1 MKGFWKKKLPACLLS
16 LALLMGTVPM
26 ASAAWADL
34 TYDVDEDDY
43 VFIGADDFEDLFD
56 EEWDGWD
63 SFEYLEFRN
72 IDDFDDYGY
81 FTAED
86 GDGYNAQLDS
96 DDLYDG
102 IFYSNGRDA
111 EDWDEYDLDTLY
123 FETYDNIDSDT
134 IYIDFTLYGYDEDV
148 DGTMCIDIAGGS
160 GSSGDVEL
168 TYYVDPGDDVELDAD
183 DFWDLFDE
191 ESREDFE
198 YLEFYSYDD
207 FDDYGYFEFEDFD
220 GRYDYAEYS
229 DLDEYRFYYDYYYY
243 VDDDDPDLDSLYF
256 VTEDDIYSDSLDF
269 DIDLYGSEGWEEAT
283 IRIDIEGGS
292 KSSSGDVELT
302 YYVDPGD
309 DVTVDA
315 DDFSDLFDEESRDY
329 FYYLEFTDYDDFD
342 DYGYFEADGYDDYED
357 YVRDYE
363 LNNSDL
369 DDAEFYYEENNI
381 RRNYEF
387 ELDTL
392 TFCADRYADEDTLSF
407 DFTMWG
413 EYGDRVD
420 GTLYIEI
427 GDGKGTSGSV
437 KADFV
442 YQVDPYDD
450 VTLDAEEFDD
460 FFWDESDDDELAY
473 IEFTDYDDFDDYGW
487 FEADGVVDDEDY
499 RGYELNESDLDY
511 GIFYYSSRD
520 VRDDYE
526 FELETLTFC
535 ADRYA
540 DEDVLIFDITM
551 HGVYGEKVYAT
562 LAIEIGDAGSG
573 AAAEGGDIR
582 YYGSY
587 SGRVQINANDIA
599 RFFQESYP
607 GYTLQYVTIDDV
619 PEAGTLY
626 YNYYGTSQYGTSYN
640 LRMTEA
646 LCDELDFY
654 FSPSSSQYALS
665 ELTYVPSGVNYCA
678 RIPFT
683 AHGSGSRSVSGTI
696 LISVN
701 LSEVPDVYGPTP
713 VNTSVTFPAA
723 SIATAVS
730 QASGLTLSSIQ
741 LLELPAANE
750 GTIYVGSSQR
760 ADTDTL
766 YGYTSGN
773 VRISQLRFVPASGFT
788 GSVEIPYVACNA
800 SGDPIASG
808 KLCLGVVRQME
819 DFSDITSST
828 WCYKYVLELSDAGVI
843 DGYDDG
849 TFKPNSQ
856 VTYGAALKL
865 IMLAAGYAEQAPT
878 GSNVFSGYLAR
889 AQEDGLVSGSVNL
902 SAPITRLAVSQI
914 AAKALGLS
922 ITNLSSVRPF
932 TDTTDPYVQ
941 ALNAAG
947 IVEGYFSNG
956 TSTFKPYNT
965 LTRGQISAIVWRMEQ
980 LG

>member
-168 TYYVDPGDDVELDAD
+168 TYYVDPDDDVELDAD

-207 FDDYGYFEFEDFD
+207 FDDYGYFEAEDAD
-220 GRYDYAEYS
+220 GDWVQLYDSTLDDGYYYYNWYDTSSSYDYA
-229 DLDEYRFYYDYYYY
+229 LDRMTFCADKNADEDTLEFPFTMYGDDNDE
-243 VDDDDPDLDSLYF
+243 VDGTLYIEIGEGTGTSSKADFVYQVDPD
-256 VTEDDIYSDSLDF
+256 
-269 DIDLYGSEGWEEAT
+269 
-283 IRIDIEGGS
+283 
-292 KSSSGDVELT
+292 
-302 YYVDPGD
+302 D
-309 DVTVDA
+309 DVTLDA
-315 DDFSDLFDEESRDY
+315 EDFYDFFYDESDYDELEY
-329 FYYLEFTDYDDFD
+329 IEFTGYDDFD
-342 DYGYFEADGYDDYED
+342 DYGYFGADGYDYDD

-363 LNNSDL
+363 LNESDL
-369 DDAEFYYEENNI
+369 DDGWFYYDEDEVWDD
-381 RRNYEF
+381 YEF

-392 TFCADRYADEDTLSF
+392 TFYADRNADEDTL
-407 DFTMWG
+407 T
-413 EYGDRVD
+413 
-420 GTLYIEI
+420 
-427 GDGKGTSGSV
+427 
-437 KADFV
+437 
-442 YQVDPYDD
+442 
-450 VTLDAEEFDD
+450 
-460 FFWDESDDDELAY
+460 
-473 IEFTDYDDFDDYGW
+473 
-487 FEADGVVDDEDY
+487 
-499 RGYELNESDLDY
+499 
-511 GIFYYSSRD
+511 
-520 VRDDYE
+520 
-526 FELETLTFC
+526 
-535 ADRYA
+535 
-540 DEDVLIFDITM
+540 FDITM
-551 HGVYGEKVYAT
+551 HGIKGDKIDAT
-562 LAIEIGDAGSG
+562 LAIEIGEGTTSSTTKVDGDIIYEVDPDDTVTFDRDDFWEFLDDETGDDLEYVRFTDATGLDDWGELYSYDYYDDRVYFDEG
-573 AAAEGGDIR
+573 DLDDGYFYYDSKDLYYDDDCTLDDLTFLSYDDADGEVVYLDFTAYGRDDDAKGTVAIAIGDVGGTGVAAEGGDIR
-582 YYGSY
+582 YYTDY

-599 RFFQESYP
+599 RFFEESYP
-607 GYTLQYVTIDDV
+607 GYTLQYVTLKGAPDY
-619 PEAGTLY
+619 GSLC
-626 YNYYGTSQYGTSYN
+626 YNYYGTSEYGTSYSMRITADN
-640 LRMTEA
+640 
-646 LCDELDFY
+646 CDDMDLY

-683 AHGSGSRSVSGTI
+683 AYGTGSRSVSGTI

-713 VNTSVTFPAA
+713 KNTAVTFPAA
-723 SIATAVS
+723 SIYTAVS
-730 QASGLTLSSIQ
+730 QASGLGLSSIQ

-750 GTIYVGSSQR
+750 GTIYVGSGTSQR
-760 ADTDTL
+760 ADTSTL
-766 YGYTSGN
+766 YGYSSGSQ
-773 VRISQLRFVPASGFT
+773 RISQLRFVPATGFT
-788 GSVEIPYVACNA
+788 GSVEIPYVACNS
-800 SGDPIASG
+800 SGTPIASG
-808 KLCLGVVRQME
+808 KLCLGVVEEME
-819 DFSDITSST
+819 DFSDISSST
-828 WCYKYVLELSDAGVI
+828 WCYKYVLELSDADVI
-843 DGYDDG
+843 DGYSDG
-849 TFKPNSQ
+849 TFKPDNQ

-865 IMLAAGYAEQAPT
+865 IMLAAGYTEQAPVN
-878 GSNVFSGYLAR
+878 SNVFSGYLAR
-889 AQEDGLVSGSVNL
+889 AQADGLVSGSVDL
-902 SAPITRLAVSQI
+902 DAPITRLAVSQI
-914 AAKALGLS
+914 AAKAMGLS
-922 ITNLSSVRPF
+922 INNLSSVRPF
-932 TDTTDPYVQ
+932 TDTSDPYVQ

-947 IVEGYFSNG
+947 IVEGYFDNG

-980 LG
+980 YQ

>member
-207 FDDYGYFEFEDFD
+207 FDDYGYFEAEDAD
-220 GRYDYAEYS
+220 GDWVQLYDSTLDDGYYYYNWYDTSSSYDYA
-229 DLDEYRFYYDYYYY
+229 LDRMTFCADKNADEDTLEFPFTMYG
-243 VDDDDPDLDSLYF
+243 DDNDEVGGTLYIEIGEGTGTSSKADFVYQVDPD
-256 VTEDDIYSDSLDF
+256 
-269 DIDLYGSEGWEEAT
+269 
-283 IRIDIEGGS
+283 
-292 KSSSGDVELT
+292 
-302 YYVDPGD
+302 D
-309 DVTVDA
+309 DVTLDA
-315 DDFSDLFDEESRDY
+315 EDFYDFFYDESDYDELEY
-329 FYYLEFTDYDDFD
+329 IEFTGYDDFD
-342 DYGYFEADGYDDYED
+342 DYGYFGADGYDYDD

-363 LNNSDL
+363 LNESDL
-369 DDAEFYYEENNI
+369 DDGGFYYDEDEVWDD
-381 RRNYEF
+381 YEF

-392 TFCADRYADEDTLSF
+392 TFYADRNADEDTL
-407 DFTMWG
+407 T
-413 EYGDRVD
+413 
-420 GTLYIEI
+420 
-427 GDGKGTSGSV
+427 
-437 KADFV
+437 
-442 YQVDPYDD
+442 
-450 VTLDAEEFDD
+450 
-460 FFWDESDDDELAY
+460 
-473 IEFTDYDDFDDYGW
+473 
-487 FEADGVVDDEDY
+487 
-499 RGYELNESDLDY
+499 
-511 GIFYYSSRD
+511 
-520 VRDDYE
+520 
-526 FELETLTFC
+526 
-535 ADRYA
+535 
-540 DEDVLIFDITM
+540 FDITM
-551 HGVYGEKVYAT
+551 HGIKGDKIDAT
-562 LAIEIGDAGSG
+562 LAIEIGEGTTSSATKVDGDIIYEVDPDDTVTFDRDDFWEFLDDETGDDLEYVRFTDATGLDDWGELYSYDYNDDRVYFDEG
-573 AAAEGGDIR
+573 DLDDGYFYYDSKDLVWDDDYTLDDLTFLSYDDADGEVVYLDFTAYGRDDDAKGTVAIAIGDVGGVTAEGGDIR
-582 YYGSY
+582 YYTDY

-599 RFFQESYP
+599 RFFEESYP
-607 GYTLQYVTIDDV
+607 GYTLQYVTLKGAPDY
-619 PEAGTLY
+619 GSLY
-626 YNYYGTSQYGTSYN
+626 YNYYGTSEYGTSYSMRITADN
-640 LRMTEA
+640 
-646 LCDELDFY
+646 CDDMDLY

-678 RIPFT
+678 QIPFT
-683 AHGSGSRSVSGTI
+683 AYGTGSRSVSGTI

-713 VNTSVTFPAA
+713 KNTAVTFPAA
-723 SIATAVS
+723 SIYTAVS
-730 QASGLTLSSIQ
+730 QASGLGLSSIQ

-750 GTIYVGSSQR
+750 GTIYVGSGTSQR
-760 ADTDTL
+760 ADTSTL
-766 YGYTSGN
+766 YGYSSGSQ
-773 VRISQLRFVPASGFT
+773 RISQLRFVPATGFT
-788 GSVEIPYVACNA
+788 GSVEIPYVACNS
-800 SGDPIASG
+800 SGTPIASG
-808 KLCLGVVRQME
+808 KLCLGVVEEMG
-819 DFSDITSST
+819 DFSDISSST
-828 WCYKYVLELSDAGVI
+828 WCYKYVLELSDANVI
-843 DGYDDG
+843 DGYSDG
-849 TFKPNSQ
+849 TFKPDNQ

-865 IMLAAGYAEQAPT
+865 IMLAAGYTEQAPVN
-878 GSNVFSGYLAR
+878 SNVFSGYLAR
-889 AQEDGLVSGSVNL
+889 AQADGLVSGSVDL
-902 SAPITRLAVSQI
+902 DAPITRLAVSQI
-914 AAKALGLS
+914 AAKAMGLS
-922 ITNLSSVRPF
+922 INNLSSVRPF
-932 TDTTDPYVQ
+932 TDTSDPYVQ

-947 IVEGYFSNG
+947 IVEGYFDNG

-980 LG
+980 YQ

>member
-207 FDDYGYFEFEDFD
+207 FDDYGYFEAEDAD
-220 GRYDYAEYS
+220 GDWVQLYDSTLDDGYYYYNWYDTSSSYDYA
-229 DLDEYRFYYDYYYY
+229 LDRMTFCADKNADEDTLEFPFTMYG
-243 VDDDDPDLDSLYF
+243 DDNDEVGGTLYIEIGEGTGTSSKADFVYQVDPD
-256 VTEDDIYSDSLDF
+256 
-269 DIDLYGSEGWEEAT
+269 
-283 IRIDIEGGS
+283 
-292 KSSSGDVELT
+292 
-302 YYVDPGD
+302 D
-309 DVTVDA
+309 DVTLDA
-315 DDFSDLFDEESRDY
+315 EDFYDFFYDESDYDELEY
-329 FYYLEFTDYDDFD
+329 IEFTGYDDFD
-342 DYGYFEADGYDDYED
+342 DYGYFGADGYDYDD

-363 LNNSDL
+363 LNESDL
-369 DDAEFYYEENNI
+369 DDGWFYYDEDEVWDD
-381 RRNYEF
+381 YEF

-392 TFCADRYADEDTLSF
+392 TFYADRNADEDTL
-407 DFTMWG
+407 T
-413 EYGDRVD
+413 
-420 GTLYIEI
+420 
-427 GDGKGTSGSV
+427 
-437 KADFV
+437 
-442 YQVDPYDD
+442 
-450 VTLDAEEFDD
+450 
-460 FFWDESDDDELAY
+460 
-473 IEFTDYDDFDDYGW
+473 
-487 FEADGVVDDEDY
+487 
-499 RGYELNESDLDY
+499 
-511 GIFYYSSRD
+511 
-520 VRDDYE
+520 
-526 FELETLTFC
+526 
-535 ADRYA
+535 
-540 DEDVLIFDITM
+540 FDITM
-551 HGVYGEKVYAT
+551 HGIKGDKIDAT
-562 LAIEIGDAGSG
+562 LAIEIGEGTTSSTTKVDGDIIYEVDPGDTVTFDRDDFLDYFEDESNDTIYRLEFTDASG
-573 AAAEGGDIR
+573 LDDWGELYSYDYYDDRVYFDEGDIDSGWFYYYDGDLSDDYDYTLDDLTFAAEDDADGEVVTLDFTIYGEDDDEVDGTVAIAIGDVGGVTAEGGDIR
-582 YYGSY
+582 YYTDY

-599 RFFQESYP
+599 RFFEESYP
-607 GYTLQYVTIDDV
+607 GYTLQYVTLKGAPDY
-619 PEAGTLY
+619 GSLY
-626 YNYYGTSQYGTSYN
+626 YNYYGTSEYGTSYSMRITADN
-640 LRMTEA
+640 
-646 LCDELDFY
+646 CDDMDLY

-678 RIPFT
+678 QIPFT
-683 AHGSGSRSVSGTI
+683 AYGTGSRSVSGTI

-713 VNTSVTFPAA
+713 KNTAVTFPAA
-723 SIATAVS
+723 SIYTAVS
-730 QASGLTLSSIQ
+730 QASGLGLSSIQ

-750 GTIYVGSSQR
+750 GTIYVGSGTSQR
-760 ADTDTL
+760 ADTSTL
-766 YGYTSGN
+766 YGYSSGSQ
-773 VRISQLRFVPASGFT
+773 RISQLRFVPATGFT
-788 GSVEIPYVACNA
+788 GSVEIPYVACNS
-800 SGDPIASG
+800 SGMPIASG
-808 KLCLGVVRQME
+808 KLCLGVVEEME
-819 DFSDITSST
+819 DFSDISSST
-828 WCYKYVLELSDAGVI
+828 WCYKYVLELSDADVI
-843 DGYDDG
+843 DGYSDG
-849 TFKPNSQ
+849 TFKPDNQ

-865 IMLAAGYAEQAPT
+865 IMLAAGYTEQAPVN
-878 GSNVFSGYLAR
+878 SNVFSGYLAR
-889 AQEDGLVSGSVNL
+889 AQADGLVSGSVDL
-902 SAPITRLAVSQI
+902 DAPITRLAVSQI
-914 AAKALGLS
+914 AAKAMGLS
-922 ITNLSSVRPF
+922 INNLSSVRPF
-932 TDTTDPYVQ
+932 TDTSDPYVQ

-947 IVEGYFSNG
+947 IVEGYFDNG

-980 LG
+980 YQ

>member
-168 TYYVDPGDDVELDAD
+168 TYYVDPDDDVELDAD

-207 FDDYGYFEFEDFD
+207 FDDYGYFEAEDAD
-220 GRYDYAEYS
+220 GDWVQLYDSTLDDGYYYYNWYDTSSSYDYA
-229 DLDEYRFYYDYYYY
+229 LDRMTFCADKNADEDTLEFPFTMYG
-243 VDDDDPDLDSLYF
+243 DDNDEVGGTLYIEIGEGTGTSSKADFVYQVDPD
-256 VTEDDIYSDSLDF
+256 
-269 DIDLYGSEGWEEAT
+269 
-283 IRIDIEGGS
+283 
-292 KSSSGDVELT
+292 
-302 YYVDPGD
+302 D
-309 DVTVDA
+309 DVTLDA
-315 DDFSDLFDEESRDY
+315 EDFYDFFYDESDYDELEY
-329 FYYLEFTDYDDFD
+329 IEFTGYDDFD
-342 DYGYFEADGYDDYED
+342 DYGYFGADGYDYDD

-363 LNNSDL
+363 LNESDL
-369 DDAEFYYEENNI
+369 DDGAFYYDEDEVWDD
-381 RRNYEF
+381 YEF

-392 TFCADRYADEDTLSF
+392 TFYADQNADEDTL
-407 DFTMWG
+407 T
-413 EYGDRVD
+413 
-420 GTLYIEI
+420 
-427 GDGKGTSGSV
+427 
-437 KADFV
+437 
-442 YQVDPYDD
+442 
-450 VTLDAEEFDD
+450 
-460 FFWDESDDDELAY
+460 
-473 IEFTDYDDFDDYGW
+473 
-487 FEADGVVDDEDY
+487 
-499 RGYELNESDLDY
+499 
-511 GIFYYSSRD
+511 
-520 VRDDYE
+520 
-526 FELETLTFC
+526 
-535 ADRYA
+535 
-540 DEDVLIFDITM
+540 FDITM
-551 HGVYGEKVYAT
+551 HGIKGDKIDAT
-562 LAIEIGDAGSG
+562 LAIEIGEGTTSSTTKVDGDIIYEVDPDDTVTFDRDDFWEFLDDETGDDLEYVRFTDATGLDDWGELYSYDYYDDRVYFDEG
-573 AAAEGGDIR
+573 DLDDGYFYYDSKDLYYDDDCTLDDLTFLSYDDADGEVVYLDFTAYGRDDDAKGTVAIAIGDVGGVTAEGGDIR
-582 YYGSY
+582 YYTDY

-599 RFFQESYP
+599 RFFEESYP
-607 GYTLQYVTIDDV
+607 GYTLQYVTLKGAPDY
-619 PEAGTLY
+619 GSLY
-626 YNYYGTSQYGTSYN
+626 YNYYGTSEYGTSYSMRITADN
-640 LRMTEA
+640 
-646 LCDELDFY
+646 CDDMDLY

-678 RIPFT
+678 QIPFT
-683 AHGSGSRSVSGTI
+683 AYGTGSRSVSGTI

-713 VNTSVTFPAA
+713 KNTAVTFPAA
-723 SIATAVS
+723 SIYTAVS
-730 QASGLTLSSIQ
+730 QASGLGLSSIQ

-750 GTIYVGSSQR
+750 GTIYVGSGTSQR
-760 ADTDTL
+760 ADTSTL
-766 YGYTSGN
+766 YGYSSGSQ
-773 VRISQLRFVPASGFT
+773 RISQLRFVPATGFT
-788 GSVEIPYVACNA
+788 GSVEIPYVACNS
-800 SGDPIASG
+800 SGTPIASG
-808 KLCLGVVRQME
+808 KLCLGVVEEME
-819 DFSDITSST
+819 DFSDISSST
-828 WCYKYVLELSDAGVI
+828 WCYKYVLELSDADVI
-843 DGYDDG
+843 DGYSDG
-849 TFKPNSQ
+849 TFKPDNQ

-865 IMLAAGYAEQAPT
+865 IMLAAGYTEQAPVN
-878 GSNVFSGYLAR
+878 SNVFSGYLAR
-889 AQEDGLVSGSVNL
+889 AQADGLVSGSVDL
-902 SAPITRLAVSQI
+902 DAPITRLAVSQI
-914 AAKALGLS
+914 AAKAMGLS
-922 ITNLSSVRPF
+922 INNLSSVRPF
-932 TDTTDPYVQ
+932 TDTSDPYVQ

-947 IVEGYFSNG
+947 IVEGYFDNG

-980 LG
+980 YQ

>member
-168 TYYVDPGDDVELDAD
+168 TYYVDPDDDVELDAD

-207 FDDYGYFEFEDFD
+207 FDDYGYFEAEDAD
-220 GRYDYAEYS
+220 GDWVQLYDSTLDDGYYYYNWYDTSSSYDYA
-229 DLDEYRFYYDYYYY
+229 LDRMTFCADKNADEDTLEFPFTMYG
-243 VDDDDPDLDSLYF
+243 DDNDEVGGTLYIEIGEGTGTSSKADFVYQVDPD
-256 VTEDDIYSDSLDF
+256 
-269 DIDLYGSEGWEEAT
+269 
-283 IRIDIEGGS
+283 
-292 KSSSGDVELT
+292 
-302 YYVDPGD
+302 D
-309 DVTVDA
+309 DVTLDA
-315 DDFSDLFDEESRDY
+315 EDFYDFFYDESDYDELEY
-329 FYYLEFTDYDDFD
+329 IEFTGYDDFD
-342 DYGYFEADGYDDYED
+342 DYGYFGADGYDYDD

-363 LNNSDL
+363 LNESDL
-369 DDAEFYYEENNI
+369 DDGWFYYDEDEVWDD
-381 RRNYEF
+381 YEF

-392 TFCADRYADEDTLSF
+392 TFYADRNADEDTL
-407 DFTMWG
+407 T
-413 EYGDRVD
+413 
-420 GTLYIEI
+420 
-427 GDGKGTSGSV
+427 
-437 KADFV
+437 
-442 YQVDPYDD
+442 
-450 VTLDAEEFDD
+450 
-460 FFWDESDDDELAY
+460 
-473 IEFTDYDDFDDYGW
+473 
-487 FEADGVVDDEDY
+487 
-499 RGYELNESDLDY
+499 
-511 GIFYYSSRD
+511 
-520 VRDDYE
+520 
-526 FELETLTFC
+526 
-535 ADRYA
+535 
-540 DEDVLIFDITM
+540 FDITM
-551 HGVYGEKVYAT
+551 HGIKGDKIDAT
-562 LAIEIGDAGSG
+562 LAIEIGEGTTSSATKVDGDIIYEVDPDDTVTFDRDDFWEFLDDETGDDLEYVRFTDATGLDDWGELYSYDYNDDRVYFDEG
-573 AAAEGGDIR
+573 DLDDGYFYYDSKDLVWDDDYTLDDLTFLSYDDADGEVVYLDFTAYGRDDDAKGTVAIAIGDVGGVTAEGGDIR
-582 YYGSY
+582 YYTDY

-599 RFFQESYP
+599 RFFEESYP
-607 GYTLQYVTIDDV
+607 GYTLQYVTLKGAPDY
-619 PEAGTLY
+619 GSLY
-626 YNYYGTSQYGTSYN
+626 YNYYGTSEYGTSYSMRITADN
-640 LRMTEA
+640 
-646 LCDELDFY
+646 CDDMDLY

-678 RIPFT
+678 QIPFT
-683 AHGSGSRSVSGTI
+683 AYGTGSRSVSGTI

-713 VNTSVTFPAA
+713 KNTAVTFPAA
-723 SIATAVS
+723 SIYTAVS
-730 QASGLTLSSIQ
+730 QASGLGLSSIQ

-750 GTIYVGSSQR
+750 GTIYVGSGTSQR
-760 ADTDTL
+760 ADTSTL
-766 YGYTSGN
+766 YGYSSGSQ
-773 VRISQLRFVPASGFT
+773 RISQLRFVPATGFT
-788 GSVEIPYVACNA
+788 GSVEIPYVACNS
-800 SGDPIASG
+800 SGTPIASG
-808 KLCLGVVRQME
+808 KLCLGVVEEME
-819 DFSDITSST
+819 DFSDISSST
-828 WCYKYVLELSDAGVI
+828 WCYKYVLELSDADVI
-843 DGYDDG
+843 DGYSDG
-849 TFKPNSQ
+849 TFKPDNQ

-865 IMLAAGYAEQAPT
+865 IMLAAGYTEQAPVN
-878 GSNVFSGYLAR
+878 SNVFSGYLAR
-889 AQEDGLVSGSVNL
+889 AQADGLVSGSVDL
-902 SAPITRLAVSQI
+902 DAPITRLAVSQI
-914 AAKALGLS
+914 AAKAMGLS
-922 ITNLSSVRPF
+922 INNLSSVRPF
-932 TDTTDPYVQ
+932 TDTSDPYVQ

-947 IVEGYFSNG
+947 IVEGYFDNG

-980 LG
+980 YQ

>member
-207 FDDYGYFEFEDFD
+207 FDDYGYFEAEDAD
-220 GRYDYAEYS
+220 GDWVQLYDSTLDDGYYYYNWYDTSSSYDYA
-229 DLDEYRFYYDYYYY
+229 LDRMTFCADKNADEDTLEFPFTMYGDDNDE
-243 VDDDDPDLDSLYF
+243 VDGTLYIEIGEGTGTSSKADFVYQVDPD
-256 VTEDDIYSDSLDF
+256 
-269 DIDLYGSEGWEEAT
+269 
-283 IRIDIEGGS
+283 
-292 KSSSGDVELT
+292 
-302 YYVDPGD
+302 D
-309 DVTVDA
+309 DVTLDA
-315 DDFSDLFDEESRDY
+315 EDFYDFFYDESDYDELEY
-329 FYYLEFTDYDDFD
+329 IEFTGYDDFD
-342 DYGYFEADGYDDYED
+342 DYGYFGADGYDYDD

-363 LNNSDL
+363 LNESDL
-369 DDAEFYYEENNI
+369 DDGWFYYDEDEVWDD
-381 RRNYEF
+381 YEF

-392 TFCADRYADEDTLSF
+392 TFYADRNADEDTL
-407 DFTMWG
+407 T
-413 EYGDRVD
+413 
-420 GTLYIEI
+420 
-427 GDGKGTSGSV
+427 
-437 KADFV
+437 
-442 YQVDPYDD
+442 
-450 VTLDAEEFDD
+450 
-460 FFWDESDDDELAY
+460 
-473 IEFTDYDDFDDYGW
+473 
-487 FEADGVVDDEDY
+487 
-499 RGYELNESDLDY
+499 
-511 GIFYYSSRD
+511 
-520 VRDDYE
+520 
-526 FELETLTFC
+526 
-535 ADRYA
+535 
-540 DEDVLIFDITM
+540 FDITM
-551 HGVYGEKVYAT
+551 HGIKGDKIDAT
-562 LAIEIGDAGSG
+562 LAIEIGEGTTSSATKVDGDIIYEVDPDDTVTFDRDDFWEFLDDETGDDLEYVRFTDATGLDDWGELYSYDYYDDRVYFDEG
-573 AAAEGGDIR
+573 DLDDGYFYYDSKDLYYDDDCTLDDLTFLSYDDADGEVVYLDFTAYGRDDDAKGTVAIAIGDVGGVTAEGGDIR
-582 YYGSY
+582 YYTDY

-599 RFFQESYP
+599 RFFEESYP
-607 GYTLQYVTIDDV
+607 GYTLQYVTLKGAPDY
-619 PEAGTLY
+619 GSLY
-626 YNYYGTSQYGTSYN
+626 YNYYGTSEYGTSYSMRITADN
-640 LRMTEA
+640 
-646 LCDELDFY
+646 CDDMDLY

-678 RIPFT
+678 QIPFT
-683 AHGSGSRSVSGTI
+683 AYGTGSRSVSGTI

-713 VNTSVTFPAA
+713 KNTAVTFPAA
-723 SIATAVS
+723 SIYTAVS
-730 QASGLTLSSIQ
+730 QASGLGLSSIQ

-750 GTIYVGSSQR
+750 GTIYVGSGTSQR
-760 ADTDTL
+760 ADTSTL
-766 YGYTSGN
+766 YGYSSGSQ
-773 VRISQLRFVPASGFT
+773 RISQLRFVPATGFT
-788 GSVEIPYVACNA
+788 GSVEIPYVACNS
-800 SGDPIASG
+800 SGTPIASG
-808 KLCLGVVRQME
+808 KLCLGVVEEME
-819 DFSDITSST
+819 DFSDISSST
-828 WCYKYVLELSDAGVI
+828 WCYKYVLELSDADVI
-843 DGYDDG
+843 DGYSDG
-849 TFKPNSQ
+849 TFKPDNQ

-865 IMLAAGYAEQAPT
+865 IMLAAGYTEQAPVN
-878 GSNVFSGYLAR
+878 SNVFSGYLAR
-889 AQEDGLVSGSVNL
+889 AQADGLVSGSVDL
-902 SAPITRLAVSQI
+902 DAPITRLAVSQI
-914 AAKALGLS
+914 AAKAMGLS
-922 ITNLSSVRPF
+922 INNLSSVRPF
-932 TDTTDPYVQ
+932 TDTSDPYVQ

-947 IVEGYFSNG
+947 IVEGYFDNG

-980 LG
+980 YQ

>member
-168 TYYVDPGDDVELDAD
+168 TYYVDPDDDVELDAD

-207 FDDYGYFEFEDFD
+207 FDDYGYFEAEDAD
-220 GRYDYAEYS
+220 GDWVQLYDSTLDDGYYYYNWYDTSSSYDYA
-229 DLDEYRFYYDYYYY
+229 LDRMTFCADKNADEDTLEFPFTMYG
-243 VDDDDPDLDSLYF
+243 DDNDEVGGTLYIEIGEGTGTSSKADFVYQVDPD
-256 VTEDDIYSDSLDF
+256 
-269 DIDLYGSEGWEEAT
+269 
-283 IRIDIEGGS
+283 
-292 KSSSGDVELT
+292 
-302 YYVDPGD
+302 D
-309 DVTVDA
+309 DVTLDA
-315 DDFSDLFDEESRDY
+315 EDFYDFFYDESDYDELEY
-329 FYYLEFTDYDDFD
+329 IEFTGYDDFD
-342 DYGYFEADGYDDYED
+342 DYGYFGADGYDYDD

-363 LNNSDL
+363 LNESDL
-369 DDAEFYYEENNI
+369 DDGWFYYDEDEVWDD
-381 RRNYEF
+381 YEF

-392 TFCADRYADEDTLSF
+392 TFYADRNADEDTL
-407 DFTMWG
+407 T
-413 EYGDRVD
+413 
-420 GTLYIEI
+420 
-427 GDGKGTSGSV
+427 
-437 KADFV
+437 
-442 YQVDPYDD
+442 
-450 VTLDAEEFDD
+450 
-460 FFWDESDDDELAY
+460 
-473 IEFTDYDDFDDYGW
+473 
-487 FEADGVVDDEDY
+487 
-499 RGYELNESDLDY
+499 
-511 GIFYYSSRD
+511 
-520 VRDDYE
+520 
-526 FELETLTFC
+526 
-535 ADRYA
+535 
-540 DEDVLIFDITM
+540 FDITM
-551 HGVYGEKVYAT
+551 HGIKGDKIDAT
-562 LAIEIGDAGSG
+562 LAIEIGEGTTSSATKVDGDIIYEVDPDDTVTFDRDDFWEFLDDETGDDLEYVRFTDATGLDDWGELYSYDYYDDRVYFDEG
-573 AAAEGGDIR
+573 DLDDGYFYYDSKDLYYDDDCTLDDLTFLSYDDADGEVVYLDFTAYGRDDDAKGTVAIAIGDVGGVTAEGGDIR
-582 YYGSY
+582 YYTDY

-599 RFFQESYP
+599 RFFEESYP
-607 GYTLQYVTIDDV
+607 GYTLQYVTLKGAPDY
-619 PEAGTLY
+619 GSLY
-626 YNYYGTSQYGTSYN
+626 YNYYGTSEYGTSYSMRITADN
-640 LRMTEA
+640 
-646 LCDELDFY
+646 CDDMDLY

-678 RIPFT
+678 QIPFT
-683 AHGSGSRSVSGTI
+683 AYGTGSRSVSGTI

-713 VNTSVTFPAA
+713 KNTAVTFPAA
-723 SIATAVS
+723 SIYTAVS
-730 QASGLTLSSIQ
+730 QASGLGLSSIQ

-750 GTIYVGSSQR
+750 GTIYVGSGTSQR
-760 ADTDTL
+760 ADTSTL
-766 YGYTSGN
+766 YGYSSGSQ
-773 VRISQLRFVPASGFT
+773 RISQLRFVPATGFT
-788 GSVEIPYVACNA
+788 GSVEIPYVACNS
-800 SGDPIASG
+800 SGTPIASG
-808 KLCLGVVRQME
+808 KLCLGVVEEME
-819 DFSDITSST
+819 DFSDISSST
-828 WCYKYVLELSDAGVI
+828 WCYKYVLELSDADVI
-843 DGYDDG
+843 DGYSDG
-849 TFKPNSQ
+849 TFKPDNQ

-865 IMLAAGYAEQAPT
+865 IMLAAGYTEQAPVN
-878 GSNVFSGYLAR
+878 SNVFSGYLAR
-889 AQEDGLVSGSVNL
+889 AQADGLVSGSVDL
-902 SAPITRLAVSQI
+902 DAPITRLAVSQI
-914 AAKALGLS
+914 AAKAMGLS
-922 ITNLSSVRPF
+922 INNLSSVRPF
-932 TDTTDPYVQ
+932 TDTSDPYVQ

-947 IVEGYFSNG
+947 IVEGYFDNG

-980 LG
+980 YQ

>member
-207 FDDYGYFEFEDFD
+207 FDDYGYFEAEDAD
-220 GRYDYAEYS
+220 GDWVQLYDSTLDDGYYYYNWYDTSSSYDYA
-229 DLDEYRFYYDYYYY
+229 LDRMTFCADKNADEDTLEFPFTMYG
-243 VDDDDPDLDSLYF
+243 DDNDEVGGTLYIEIGEGTGTSSKADFVYQVDPD
-256 VTEDDIYSDSLDF
+256 
-269 DIDLYGSEGWEEAT
+269 
-283 IRIDIEGGS
+283 
-292 KSSSGDVELT
+292 
-302 YYVDPGD
+302 D
-309 DVTVDA
+309 DVTLDA
-315 DDFSDLFDEESRDY
+315 EDFYDFFYDESDYDELEY
-329 FYYLEFTDYDDFD
+329 IEFTGYDDFD
-342 DYGYFEADGYDDYED
+342 DYGYFGADGYDYDD

-363 LNNSDL
+363 LNESDL
-369 DDAEFYYEENNI
+369 DDGWFYYDEDEVWDD
-381 RRNYEF
+381 YEF

-392 TFCADRYADEDTLSF
+392 TFYADRNADEDTL
-407 DFTMWG
+407 T
-413 EYGDRVD
+413 
-420 GTLYIEI
+420 
-427 GDGKGTSGSV
+427 
-437 KADFV
+437 
-442 YQVDPYDD
+442 
-450 VTLDAEEFDD
+450 
-460 FFWDESDDDELAY
+460 
-473 IEFTDYDDFDDYGW
+473 
-487 FEADGVVDDEDY
+487 
-499 RGYELNESDLDY
+499 
-511 GIFYYSSRD
+511 
-520 VRDDYE
+520 
-526 FELETLTFC
+526 
-535 ADRYA
+535 
-540 DEDVLIFDITM
+540 FDITM
-551 HGVYGEKVYAT
+551 HGIKGDKIDAT
-562 LAIEIGDAGSG
+562 LAIEIGEGTTSSTTKVDGDIIYEVDPGDTVTFDRDDFLDYFEDESNDTIYRLEFTDASG
-573 AAAEGGDIR
+573 LDDWGELYSYDYYDDRVYFDEGDIDSGWFYYYDGDLSDDYDYTLDDLTFAAEDDADGEVVTLDFTIYGEDDDEVDGTVAIAIGDVGGVTAEGGDIR
-582 YYGSY
+582 YYTDY

-599 RFFQESYP
+599 RFFEESYP
-607 GYTLQYVTIDDV
+607 GYTLQYVTLKGAPDY
-619 PEAGTLY
+619 GSLY
-626 YNYYGTSQYGTSYN
+626 YNYYGTSEYGTSYSMRITADN
-640 LRMTEA
+640 
-646 LCDELDFY
+646 CDDMDLY

-678 RIPFT
+678 QIPFT
-683 AHGSGSRSVSGTI
+683 AYGTGSRSVSGTI

-713 VNTSVTFPAA
+713 KNTAVTFPAA
-723 SIATAVS
+723 SIYTAVS
-730 QASGLTLSSIQ
+730 QASGLGLSSIQ

-750 GTIYVGSSQR
+750 GTIYVGSGTSQR
-760 ADTDTL
+760 ADTSTL
-766 YGYTSGN
+766 YGYSSGSE
-773 VRISQLRFVPASGFT
+773 RISQLRFVPATGFT
-788 GSVEIPYVACNA
+788 GSVEIPYVACNS
-800 SGDPIASG
+800 SGMPIASG
-808 KLCLGVVRQME
+808 KLCLGVVEEME
-819 DFSDITSST
+819 DFSDISSST
-828 WCYKYVLELSDAGVI
+828 WCYKYVLELSDADVI
-843 DGYDDG
+843 DGYSDG
-849 TFKPNSQ
+849 TFKPDNQ

-865 IMLAAGYAEQAPT
+865 IMLAAGYTEQAPVN
-878 GSNVFSGYLAR
+878 SNVFSGYLAR
-889 AQEDGLVSGSVNL
+889 AQADGLVSGSVDL
-902 SAPITRLAVSQI
+902 DAPITRLAVSQI
-914 AAKALGLS
+914 AAKAMGLS
-922 ITNLSSVRPF
+922 INNLSSVRPF
-932 TDTTDPYVQ
+932 TDTSDPYVQ

-947 IVEGYFSNG
+947 IVEGYFDNG

-980 LG
+980 YQ

>member
-207 FDDYGYFEFEDFD
+207 FDDYGYFEAEDAD
-220 GRYDYAEYS
+220 GDWVQLYDSTLDDGYYYYNWYDTSSSYDYA
-229 DLDEYRFYYDYYYY
+229 LDRMTFCADKNADEDTLEFPFTMYGDDNDE
-243 VDDDDPDLDSLYF
+243 VDGTLYIEIGEGTGTSSKADFVYQVDPD
-256 VTEDDIYSDSLDF
+256 
-269 DIDLYGSEGWEEAT
+269 
-283 IRIDIEGGS
+283 
-292 KSSSGDVELT
+292 
-302 YYVDPGD
+302 D
-309 DVTVDA
+309 DVTLDA
-315 DDFSDLFDEESRDY
+315 EDFYDFFYDESDYDELEY
-329 FYYLEFTDYDDFD
+329 IEFTGYDDFD
-342 DYGYFEADGYDDYED
+342 DYGYFRADGYDYDD

-363 LNNSDL
+363 LNESDL
-369 DDAEFYYEENNI
+369 DDGWFYYDEDEVWDD
-381 RRNYEF
+381 YEF

-392 TFCADRYADEDTLSF
+392 TFYADRNADEDTL
-407 DFTMWG
+407 T
-413 EYGDRVD
+413 
-420 GTLYIEI
+420 
-427 GDGKGTSGSV
+427 
-437 KADFV
+437 
-442 YQVDPYDD
+442 
-450 VTLDAEEFDD
+450 
-460 FFWDESDDDELAY
+460 
-473 IEFTDYDDFDDYGW
+473 
-487 FEADGVVDDEDY
+487 
-499 RGYELNESDLDY
+499 
-511 GIFYYSSRD
+511 
-520 VRDDYE
+520 
-526 FELETLTFC
+526 
-535 ADRYA
+535 
-540 DEDVLIFDITM
+540 FDITM
-551 HGVYGEKVYAT
+551 HGVDGDKIDAT
-562 LAIEIGDAGSG
+562 LAIEIGEGTTSSTTKVDGDIIYEVDPDDTVTFDRDDFWEFLDDETGDDLEYVRFTDATGLDDWGELYSYDYYDDRVYFDEG
-573 AAAEGGDIR
+573 DLDDGYFYYDSKDLYYDDDCTLDDLTFLSYDDADGEVVYLDFTAYGRDDDAKGTVAIAIGDVGGVTDEGGDIR
-582 YYGSY
+582 YYTDY

-599 RFFQESYP
+599 RFFEESYP
-607 GYTLQYVTIDDV
+607 GYTLQYVTLKGAPDY
-619 PEAGTLY
+619 GSLY
-626 YNYYGTSQYGTSYN
+626 YNYYGTSEYGTSYSMRITADN
-640 LRMTEA
+640 
-646 LCDELDFY
+646 CDDMDLY

-678 RIPFT
+678 QIPFT
-683 AHGSGSRSVSGTI
+683 AYGTGSRSVSGTI

-713 VNTSVTFPAA
+713 KNTAVTFPAA
-723 SIATAVS
+723 SIYTAVS
-730 QASGLTLSSIQ
+730 QASGLGLSSIQ

-750 GTIYVGSSQR
+750 GTIYVGSGTSQR
-760 ADTDTL
+760 ADTSTL
-766 YGYTSGN
+766 YGYSSGSQ
-773 VRISQLRFVPASGFT
+773 RISQLRFVPATGFT
-788 GSVEIPYVACNA
+788 GSVEIPYVACNS
-800 SGDPIASG
+800 SGTPIASG
-808 KLCLGVVRQME
+808 KLCLGVVEEME
-819 DFSDITSST
+819 DFSDISSST
-828 WCYKYVLELSDAGVI
+828 WCYKYVLELSDADVI
-843 DGYDDG
+843 DGYSDG
-849 TFKPNSQ
+849 TFKPDNQ

-865 IMLAAGYAEQAPT
+865 IMLAAGYTEQAPVN
-878 GSNVFSGYLAR
+878 SNVFSGYLAR
-889 AQEDGLVSGSVNL
+889 AQADGLVSGSVDL
-902 SAPITRLAVSQI
+902 DAPITRLAVSQI
-914 AAKALGLS
+914 AAKAMGLS
-922 ITNLSSVRPF
+922 INNLSSVRPF
-932 TDTTDPYVQ
+932 TDTSDPYVQ

-947 IVEGYFSNG
+947 IVEGYFDNG

-980 LG
+980 YQ

>member
-207 FDDYGYFEFEDFD
+207 FDDYGYFEAEDAD
-220 GRYDYAEYS
+220 GDWVQLYDSTLDDGYYYYNWYDTSSSYDYA
-229 DLDEYRFYYDYYYY
+229 LDRMTFCADKNADEDTLEFPFTMYGDGNDE
-243 VDDDDPDLDSLYF
+243 VDGTLYIEIGEGTGTSSKADFVYQVDPD
-256 VTEDDIYSDSLDF
+256 
-269 DIDLYGSEGWEEAT
+269 
-283 IRIDIEGGS
+283 
-292 KSSSGDVELT
+292 
-302 YYVDPGD
+302 D
-309 DVTVDA
+309 DVTLDA
-315 DDFSDLFDEESRDY
+315 EDFYDFFYDESDYDELEY
-329 FYYLEFTDYDDFD
+329 IEFTGYDDFD
-342 DYGYFEADGYDDYED
+342 DYGYFRADGYDYDD

-363 LNNSDL
+363 LNESDL
-369 DDAEFYYEENNI
+369 DDGWFYYDEDEVWDD
-381 RRNYEF
+381 YEF

-392 TFCADRYADEDTLSF
+392 TFHADRNADEDTL
-407 DFTMWG
+407 T
-413 EYGDRVD
+413 
-420 GTLYIEI
+420 
-427 GDGKGTSGSV
+427 
-437 KADFV
+437 
-442 YQVDPYDD
+442 
-450 VTLDAEEFDD
+450 
-460 FFWDESDDDELAY
+460 
-473 IEFTDYDDFDDYGW
+473 
-487 FEADGVVDDEDY
+487 
-499 RGYELNESDLDY
+499 
-511 GIFYYSSRD
+511 
-520 VRDDYE
+520 
-526 FELETLTFC
+526 
-535 ADRYA
+535 
-540 DEDVLIFDITM
+540 FDITM
-551 HGVYGEKVYAT
+551 HGVDGDKIDAT
-562 LAIEIGDAGSG
+562 LAIEIGEGTTSSTTKVDGDIIYEVDPDDTVTFDRDDFWEFLDDETGDDLEYVRFTDATGLDDWGELYSYDYYDDRVYFDEG
-573 AAAEGGDIR
+573 DLDDGYFYYDSKDLYYDDDCTLDDLTFLSYDDADGEVVYLDFTAYGRDDDAKGTVAIAIGDVGGVTDEGGDIR
-582 YYGSY
+582 YYTDY

-599 RFFQESYP
+599 RFFEESYP
-607 GYTLQYVTIDDV
+607 GYTLQYVTLKGAPDY
-619 PEAGTLY
+619 GSLY
-626 YNYYGTSQYGTSYN
+626 YNYYGTSEYGTSYSMRITADN
-640 LRMTEA
+640 
-646 LCDELDFY
+646 CDDMDLY

-678 RIPFT
+678 QIPFT
-683 AHGSGSRSVSGTI
+683 AYGTGSRSVSGTI

-713 VNTSVTFPAA
+713 KNTAVTFPAA
-723 SIATAVS
+723 SIYTAVS
-730 QASGLTLSSIQ
+730 QASGLGLSSIQ

-750 GTIYVGSSQR
+750 GTIYVGSGTSQR
-760 ADTDTL
+760 ADTSTL
-766 YGYTSGN
+766 YGYSSGSQ
-773 VRISQLRFVPASGFT
+773 RISQLRFVPATGFT
-788 GSVEIPYVACNA
+788 GSVEIPYVACNS
-800 SGDPIASG
+800 SGTPIASG
-808 KLCLGVVRQME
+808 KLCLGVVEEME
-819 DFSDITSST
+819 DFSDISSST
-828 WCYKYVLELSDAGVI
+828 WCYKYVLELSDADVI
-843 DGYDDG
+843 DGYSDG
-849 TFKPNSQ
+849 TFKPDNQ

-865 IMLAAGYAEQAPT
+865 IMLAAGYTEQAPVN
-878 GSNVFSGYLAR
+878 SNVFSGYLAR
-889 AQEDGLVSGSVNL
+889 AQADGLVSGSVDL
-902 SAPITRLAVSQI
+902 DAPITRLAVSQI
-914 AAKALGLS
+914 AAKAMGLS
-922 ITNLSSVRPF
+922 INNLSSVRPF
-932 TDTTDPYVQ
+932 TDTSDPYVQ

-947 IVEGYFSNG
+947 IVEGYFDNG

-980 LG
+980 YQ

>member
-207 FDDYGYFEFEDFD
+207 FDDYGYFEAEDAD
-220 GRYDYAEYS
+220 GDWVQLYDSTLDDGYYYYNWYDTSSSYDYA
-229 DLDEYRFYYDYYYY
+229 LDRMTFCADKNADEDTLEFPFTMYG
-243 VDDDDPDLDSLYF
+243 DDNDEVGGTLYIEIGEGTGTSSKADFVYQVDPD
-256 VTEDDIYSDSLDF
+256 
-269 DIDLYGSEGWEEAT
+269 
-283 IRIDIEGGS
+283 
-292 KSSSGDVELT
+292 
-302 YYVDPGD
+302 D
-309 DVTVDA
+309 DVTLDA
-315 DDFSDLFDEESRDY
+315 EDFYDFLYDESDYDELEY
-329 FYYLEFTDYDDFD
+329 IEFTGYDDFD
-342 DYGYFEADGYDDYED
+342 DYGYFGADGYDYDD

-363 LNNSDL
+363 LNESDL
-369 DDAEFYYEENNI
+369 DDGGFYYDEDEVWDD
-381 RRNYEF
+381 YEF

-392 TFCADRYADEDTLSF
+392 TFYADRNADEDTL
-407 DFTMWG
+407 T
-413 EYGDRVD
+413 
-420 GTLYIEI
+420 
-427 GDGKGTSGSV
+427 
-437 KADFV
+437 
-442 YQVDPYDD
+442 
-450 VTLDAEEFDD
+450 
-460 FFWDESDDDELAY
+460 
-473 IEFTDYDDFDDYGW
+473 
-487 FEADGVVDDEDY
+487 
-499 RGYELNESDLDY
+499 
-511 GIFYYSSRD
+511 
-520 VRDDYE
+520 
-526 FELETLTFC
+526 
-535 ADRYA
+535 
-540 DEDVLIFDITM
+540 FDITM
-551 HGVYGEKVYAT
+551 HGIKGDKIDAT
-562 LAIEIGDAGSG
+562 LAIEIGEGTTSSATKVDGDIIYEVDPDDTVTFDRDDFLDYFEDESNDTIYRLEFTDASG
-573 AAAEGGDIR
+573 LDDWGELYSYDYYDDRVYFDEGDIDSGWFYYYDGDLSDDYDYTLDDLTFAAEDDADGEVVTLDFTIYGEDDDEVDGTVAIAIGDVGGVTAEGGDIR
-582 YYGSY
+582 YYTDY

-599 RFFQESYP
+599 RFFEESYP
-607 GYTLQYVTIDDV
+607 GYTLQYVTLKGAPDY
-619 PEAGTLY
+619 GSLY
-626 YNYYGTSQYGTSYN
+626 YNYYGTSEYGTSYSMRITADN
-640 LRMTEA
+640 
-646 LCDELDFY
+646 CDDMDLY

-678 RIPFT
+678 QIPFT
-683 AHGSGSRSVSGTI
+683 AYGTGSRSVSGTI

-713 VNTSVTFPAA
+713 KNTAVTFPAA
-723 SIATAVS
+723 SIYTAVS
-730 QASGLTLSSIQ
+730 QASGLGLSSIQ

-750 GTIYVGSSQR
+750 GTIYVGSGTSQR
-760 ADTDTL
+760 ADTSTL
-766 YGYTSGN
+766 YGYSSGSQ
-773 VRISQLRFVPASGFT
+773 RISQLRFVPATGFT
-788 GSVEIPYVACNA
+788 GSVEIPYVACNS
-800 SGDPIASG
+800 SGTPIASG
-808 KLCLGVVRQME
+808 KLCLGVVEEMG
-819 DFSDITSST
+819 DFSDISSST
-828 WCYKYVLELSDAGVI
+828 WCYKYVLELSDADVI
-843 DGYDDG
+843 DGYSDG
-849 TFKPNSQ
+849 TFKPDNQ

-865 IMLAAGYAEQAPT
+865 IMLAAGYTEQAPVN
-878 GSNVFSGYLAR
+878 SNVFSGYLAR
-889 AQEDGLVSGSVNL
+889 AQADGLVSGSVDL
-902 SAPITRLAVSQI
+902 DAPITRLAVSQI
-914 AAKALGLS
+914 AAKAMGLS
-922 ITNLSSVRPF
+922 INNLSSVRPF
-932 TDTTDPYVQ
+932 TDTSDPYVQ

-947 IVEGYFSNG
+947 IVEGYFDNG

-980 LG
+980 YQ

>member
-207 FDDYGYFEFEDFD
+207 FDDYGYFEAEDAD
-220 GRYDYAEYS
+220 GDWVQLYDSTLDDGYYYYNWYDTSSSYDYA
-229 DLDEYRFYYDYYYY
+229 LDRMTFCADKNADEDTLEFPFTMYG
-243 VDDDDPDLDSLYF
+243 DDNDEVGGTLYIEIGEGTGTSSKADFVYQVDPD
-256 VTEDDIYSDSLDF
+256 
-269 DIDLYGSEGWEEAT
+269 
-283 IRIDIEGGS
+283 
-292 KSSSGDVELT
+292 
-302 YYVDPGD
+302 D
-309 DVTVDA
+309 DVTLDA
-315 DDFSDLFDEESRDY
+315 EDFYDFFYDESDYDELEY
-329 FYYLEFTDYDDFD
+329 IEFTGYDDFD
-342 DYGYFEADGYDDYED
+342 DYGYFGADGYDYDD

-363 LNNSDL
+363 LNESDL
-369 DDAEFYYEENNI
+369 DDGWFYYDEDEVWDD
-381 RRNYEF
+381 YEF

-392 TFCADRYADEDTLSF
+392 TFYADRNADEDTL
-407 DFTMWG
+407 T
-413 EYGDRVD
+413 
-420 GTLYIEI
+420 
-427 GDGKGTSGSV
+427 
-437 KADFV
+437 
-442 YQVDPYDD
+442 
-450 VTLDAEEFDD
+450 
-460 FFWDESDDDELAY
+460 
-473 IEFTDYDDFDDYGW
+473 
-487 FEADGVVDDEDY
+487 
-499 RGYELNESDLDY
+499 
-511 GIFYYSSRD
+511 
-520 VRDDYE
+520 
-526 FELETLTFC
+526 
-535 ADRYA
+535 
-540 DEDVLIFDITM
+540 FDITM
-551 HGVYGEKVYAT
+551 HGIKGDKIDAT
-562 LAIEIGDAGSG
+562 LAIEIGEGTTSSTTKVDGDIIYEVDPDDTVTFDRDDFWEFLDDETGDDLEYVRFTDATGLDDWGELYSYDYYDDRVYFDEG
-573 AAAEGGDIR
+573 DLDDGYFYYDSKDLYYDDDCTLDDLTFLSYDDADGEVVYLDFTAYGRDDDAKGTVAIAIGDVGGVTAEGGDIR
-582 YYGSY
+582 YYTDY

-599 RFFQESYP
+599 RFFEESYP
-607 GYTLQYVTIDDV
+607 GYTLQYVTLKGAPDY
-619 PEAGTLY
+619 GSLY
-626 YNYYGTSQYGTSYN
+626 YNYYGTSEYGTSYSMRITADN
-640 LRMTEA
+640 
-646 LCDELDFY
+646 CDDMDLY

-678 RIPFT
+678 QIPFT
-683 AHGSGSRSVSGTI
+683 AYGTGSRSVSGTI

-713 VNTSVTFPAA
+713 KNTAVTFPAA
-723 SIATAVS
+723 SIYTAVS
-730 QASGLTLSSIQ
+730 QASGLGLSSIQ

-750 GTIYVGSSQR
+750 GTIYVGSGTSQR
-760 ADTDTL
+760 ADTATL
-766 YGYTSGN
+766 YGYSSGSQ
-773 VRISQLRFVPASGFT
+773 RISQLRFVPATGFT
-788 GSVEIPYVACNA
+788 GSVEIPYVACNS
-800 SGDPIASG
+800 SGTPIASG
-808 KLCLGVVRQME
+808 KLCLGVVEEMG
-819 DFSDITSST
+819 DFSDISSST
-828 WCYKYVLELSDAGVI
+828 WCYKYVLELSDADVI
-843 DGYDDG
+843 DGYSDG
-849 TFKPNSQ
+849 TFKPNNQ

-865 IMLAAGYAEQAPT
+865 IMLAAGYTEQAPVN
-878 GSNVFSGYLAR
+878 SNVFSGYLAR
-889 AQEDGLVSGSVNL
+889 AQADGLVSGSVDL
-902 SAPITRLAVSQI
+902 DAPITRLAVSQI
-914 AAKALGLS
+914 AAKAMGLS
-922 ITNLSSVRPF
+922 INNLSSVRPF
-932 TDTTDPYVQ
+932 TDTSDPYVQ

-947 IVEGYFSNG
+947 IVEGYFDNG

-980 LG
+980 YQ

>member
-26 ASAAWADL
+26 ASAALADL

-207 FDDYGYFEFEDFD
+207 FDDYGYFEAEDAD
-220 GRYDYAEYS
+220 GDWVQLYDSTLDDGYYYYNWYDTSSSYDYA
-229 DLDEYRFYYDYYYY
+229 LDRMTFCADKNADEDTLEFPFTMYG
-243 VDDDDPDLDSLYF
+243 DDNDEVGGTLYIEIGEGTGTSSKADFVYQVDPD
-256 VTEDDIYSDSLDF
+256 
-269 DIDLYGSEGWEEAT
+269 
-283 IRIDIEGGS
+283 
-292 KSSSGDVELT
+292 
-302 YYVDPGD
+302 D
-309 DVTVDA
+309 DVTLDA
-315 DDFSDLFDEESRDY
+315 EDFYDFFYDESDYDELEY
-329 FYYLEFTDYDDFD
+329 IEFTGYDDFD
-342 DYGYFEADGYDDYED
+342 DYGWFGADGYDYDD

-363 LNNSDL
+363 LNESDL
-369 DDAEFYYEENNI
+369 DDGWFYYDEDEVWDD
-381 RRNYEF
+381 YEF

-392 TFCADRYADEDTLSF
+392 TFHADRNADEDTL
-407 DFTMWG
+407 T
-413 EYGDRVD
+413 
-420 GTLYIEI
+420 
-427 GDGKGTSGSV
+427 
-437 KADFV
+437 
-442 YQVDPYDD
+442 
-450 VTLDAEEFDD
+450 
-460 FFWDESDDDELAY
+460 
-473 IEFTDYDDFDDYGW
+473 
-487 FEADGVVDDEDY
+487 
-499 RGYELNESDLDY
+499 
-511 GIFYYSSRD
+511 
-520 VRDDYE
+520 
-526 FELETLTFC
+526 
-535 ADRYA
+535 
-540 DEDVLIFDITM
+540 FDITM
-551 HGVYGEKVYAT
+551 HGIKGDKIDAT
-562 LAIEIGDAGSG
+562 LAIEIGEGTTSSATKVDGDIIYEVDPDDTVTFDRDDFWEFLDDETGDDLEYVRFTDATGLDDWGELYSYDYNDDRVYFDEG
-573 AAAEGGDIR
+573 DLDDGYFYYDSKDLYYDDDCTLDDLTFLSYDDADGEVVYLDFTAYGRDDDAKGTVAIAIGDVGGVTAEGGDIR
-582 YYGSY
+582 YYTDY

-599 RFFQESYP
+599 RFFEESYP
-607 GYTLQYVTIDDV
+607 GYTLQYVTLKGAPDY
-619 PEAGTLY
+619 GSLY
-626 YNYYGTSQYGTSYN
+626 YNYYGTSEYGTSYSMRITADN
-640 LRMTEA
+640 
-646 LCDELDFY
+646 CDDMDLY

-678 RIPFT
+678 QIPFT
-683 AHGSGSRSVSGTI
+683 AYGTGSRSVSGTI

-713 VNTSVTFPAA
+713 KNTAVTFPAA
-723 SIATAVS
+723 SIYTAVS
-730 QASGLTLSSIQ
+730 QASGLGLSSIQ

-750 GTIYVGSSQR
+750 GTIYVGSGTSQR
-760 ADTDTL
+760 ADTSTL
-766 YGYTSGN
+766 YGYSSGSQ
-773 VRISQLRFVPASGFT
+773 RISQLRFVPATGFT
-788 GSVEIPYVACNA
+788 GSVEIPYVACNS
-800 SGDPIASG
+800 SGTPIASG
-808 KLCLGVVRQME
+808 KLCLGVVEEMG
-819 DFSDITSST
+819 DFSDISSST
-828 WCYKYVLELSDAGVI
+828 WCYKYVLELSDADVI
-843 DGYDDG
+843 DGYSDG
-849 TFKPNSQ
+849 TFKPDNQ

-865 IMLAAGYAEQAPT
+865 IMLAAGYTEQAPVN
-878 GSNVFSGYLAR
+878 SNVFSGYLAR
-889 AQEDGLVSGSVNL
+889 AQADGLVSGSVDL
-902 SAPITRLAVSQI
+902 DAPITRLAVSQI
-914 AAKALGLS
+914 AAKAMGLS
-922 ITNLSSVRPF
+922 INNLSSVRPF
-932 TDTTDPYVQ
+932 TDTSDPYVQ

-947 IVEGYFSNG
+947 IVEGYFDNG

-980 LG
+980 YQ

>member
-168 TYYVDPGDDVELDAD
+168 TYYVDPDDDVELDAD

-207 FDDYGYFEFEDFD
+207 FDDYGYFEAEDAD
-220 GRYDYAEYS
+220 GDWVQLYDSTLDDGYYYYNWYDTSSSYDYA
-229 DLDEYRFYYDYYYY
+229 LDRMTFCADKNADEDTLEFPFTMYGDGNDE
-243 VDDDDPDLDSLYF
+243 VDGTLYIEIGEGTGTSSKADFVYQVDPD
-256 VTEDDIYSDSLDF
+256 
-269 DIDLYGSEGWEEAT
+269 
-283 IRIDIEGGS
+283 
-292 KSSSGDVELT
+292 
-302 YYVDPGD
+302 D
-309 DVTVDA
+309 DVTLDA
-315 DDFSDLFDEESRDY
+315 EDFYDFFYDESDYDELEY
-329 FYYLEFTDYDDFD
+329 IEFTGYDDFD
-342 DYGYFEADGYDDYED
+342 DYGYFGADGYDYDD

-363 LNNSDL
+363 LNESDL
-369 DDAEFYYEENNI
+369 DDGWFYYDEDEVWDD
-381 RRNYEF
+381 YEF

-392 TFCADRYADEDTLSF
+392 TFYADRNADEDTL
-407 DFTMWG
+407 T
-413 EYGDRVD
+413 
-420 GTLYIEI
+420 
-427 GDGKGTSGSV
+427 
-437 KADFV
+437 
-442 YQVDPYDD
+442 
-450 VTLDAEEFDD
+450 
-460 FFWDESDDDELAY
+460 
-473 IEFTDYDDFDDYGW
+473 
-487 FEADGVVDDEDY
+487 
-499 RGYELNESDLDY
+499 
-511 GIFYYSSRD
+511 
-520 VRDDYE
+520 
-526 FELETLTFC
+526 
-535 ADRYA
+535 
-540 DEDVLIFDITM
+540 FDITM
-551 HGVYGEKVYAT
+551 HGVDGDEIDAT
-562 LAIEIGDAGSG
+562 LAIEIGEGTTSSATKVDGDIIYEVDPDDTVTFDRDDFWEFLDDETGDDLEYVRFTDATGLDDWGELYSYDYNDDRVYFDEG
-573 AAAEGGDIR
+573 DLDDGYFYYDSKDLYYDDDCTLDDLTFLSYDDADGEVVYLDFTAYGRDDDAKGTVAIAIGDVGGVTAEGGDIR
-582 YYGSY
+582 YYTDY

-599 RFFQESYP
+599 RFFEESYP
-607 GYTLQYVTIDDV
+607 GYTLQYVTLKGAPDY
-619 PEAGTLY
+619 GSLY
-626 YNYYGTSQYGTSYN
+626 YNYYGTSEYGTSYSMRITADN
-640 LRMTEA
+640 
-646 LCDELDFY
+646 CDDMDLY

-678 RIPFT
+678 QIPFT
-683 AHGSGSRSVSGTI
+683 AYGTGSRSVSGTI

-713 VNTSVTFPAA
+713 KNTAVTFPAA
-723 SIATAVS
+723 SIYTAVS
-730 QASGLTLSSIQ
+730 QASGLGLSSIQ

-750 GTIYVGSSQR
+750 GTIYVGSGTSQR
-760 ADTDTL
+760 ADTSTL
-766 YGYTSGN
+766 YGYSSGSQ
-773 VRISQLRFVPASGFT
+773 RISQLRFVPATGFT
-788 GSVEIPYVACNA
+788 GSVEIPYVACNS
-800 SGDPIASG
+800 SGTPIASG
-808 KLCLGVVRQME
+808 KLCLGVVEEME
-819 DFSDITSST
+819 DFSDISSSA
-828 WCYKYVLELSDAGVI
+828 WCYKYVLELSDADVI
-843 DGYDDG
+843 DGYSDG
-849 TFKPNSQ
+849 TFKPDNQ

-865 IMLAAGYAEQAPT
+865 IMLAAGYTEQAPVN
-878 GSNVFSGYLAR
+878 SNVFSGYLAR
-889 AQEDGLVSGSVNL
+889 AQADGLVSGSVDL
-902 SAPITRLAVSQI
+902 DAPITRLAVSQI
-914 AAKALGLS
+914 AAKAMGLS
-922 ITNLSSVRPF
+922 INNLSSVRPF
-932 TDTTDPYVQ
+932 TDTSDPYVQ

-947 IVEGYFSNG
+947 IVEGYFDNG

-980 LG
+980 YQ

>member
-1 MKGFWKKKLPACLLS
+1 MKGFWKIKLPACLLS

-207 FDDYGYFEFEDFD
+207 FDDYGYFEAEDAD
-220 GRYDYAEYS
+220 GDWVQLYDSTLDDGYYYYNWYDTSSSYDYA
-229 DLDEYRFYYDYYYY
+229 LDRMTFCADKNADEDTLEFPFTMYG
-243 VDDDDPDLDSLYF
+243 DDNDEVGGTLYIEIGEGTGTSSKADFVYQVDPD
-256 VTEDDIYSDSLDF
+256 
-269 DIDLYGSEGWEEAT
+269 
-283 IRIDIEGGS
+283 
-292 KSSSGDVELT
+292 
-302 YYVDPGD
+302 D
-309 DVTVDA
+309 DVTLDA
-315 DDFSDLFDEESRDY
+315 EDFYDFFYDESDYDELEY
-329 FYYLEFTDYDDFD
+329 IEFTGYDDFD
-342 DYGYFEADGYDDYED
+342 DYGYFGADGYDYDD

-363 LNNSDL
+363 LNESDL
-369 DDAEFYYEENNI
+369 DDGWFYYDEDEVWDD
-381 RRNYEF
+381 YEF

-392 TFCADRYADEDTLSF
+392 TFYADRNADEDTL
-407 DFTMWG
+407 T
-413 EYGDRVD
+413 
-420 GTLYIEI
+420 
-427 GDGKGTSGSV
+427 
-437 KADFV
+437 
-442 YQVDPYDD
+442 
-450 VTLDAEEFDD
+450 
-460 FFWDESDDDELAY
+460 
-473 IEFTDYDDFDDYGW
+473 
-487 FEADGVVDDEDY
+487 
-499 RGYELNESDLDY
+499 
-511 GIFYYSSRD
+511 
-520 VRDDYE
+520 
-526 FELETLTFC
+526 
-535 ADRYA
+535 
-540 DEDVLIFDITM
+540 FDITM
-551 HGVYGEKVYAT
+551 HGIKGDKIDAT
-562 LAIEIGDAGSG
+562 LAIEIGEGTTSSTTKVDGDIIYEVDPGDTVTFDRDDFLDYFEDESNDTIYRLEFTDASG
-573 AAAEGGDIR
+573 LDDWGELYSYDYYDDRVYFDEGDIDSGWFYYYDGDLSDDYDYTLDDLTFAAEDDADGEVVTLDFTIYGEDDDEVDGTVAIAIGDVGGVTAEGGDIR
-582 YYGSY
+582 YYTDY

-599 RFFQESYP
+599 RFFEESYP
-607 GYTLQYVTIDDV
+607 GYTLQYVTLKGAPDY
-619 PEAGTLY
+619 GSLY
-626 YNYYGTSQYGTSYN
+626 YNYYGTSEYGTSYSMRITADN
-640 LRMTEA
+640 
-646 LCDELDFY
+646 CDDMDLY

-678 RIPFT
+678 QIPFT
-683 AHGSGSRSVSGTI
+683 AYGTGSRSVSGTI

-713 VNTSVTFPAA
+713 KNTAVTFPAA
-723 SIATAVS
+723 SIYTAVS
-730 QASGLTLSSIQ
+730 QASGLGLSSIQ

-750 GTIYVGSSQR
+750 GTIYVGSGTSQR
-760 ADTDTL
+760 ADTSTL
-766 YGYTSGN
+766 YGYSSGSQ
-773 VRISQLRFVPASGFT
+773 RISQLRFVPATGFT
-788 GSVEIPYVACNA
+788 GSVEIPYVACNS
-800 SGDPIASG
+800 SGTPIASG
-808 KLCLGVVRQME
+808 KLCLGVVEEMG
-819 DFSDITSST
+819 DFSDISSST
-828 WCYKYVLELSDAGVI
+828 WCYKYVLELSDADVI
-843 DGYDDG
+843 DGYSDG
-849 TFKPNSQ
+849 TFKPDNQ

-865 IMLAAGYAEQAPT
+865 IMLAAGYTEQAPVN
-878 GSNVFSGYLAR
+878 SNVFSGYLAR
-889 AQEDGLVSGSVNL
+889 AQADGLVSGSVDL
-902 SAPITRLAVSQI
+902 DAPITRLAVSQI
-914 AAKALGLS
+914 AAKAMGLS
-922 ITNLSSVRPF
+922 INNLSSVRPF
-932 TDTTDPYVQ
+932 TDTSDPYVQ

-947 IVEGYFSNG
+947 IVEGYFDNG

-980 LG
+980 AQ